1 MRPIYQTVVGAL
13 ASTPVSIDHYISPCQ
28 LSLTG
33 LVKAGAPNFS
43 FQYTVDDIWAKTFD
57 PATATWFPITGAT
70 GVLINT
76 SLQFNIPCTAVRCVN
91 TVAATTVQ
99 FIMIQAGQSGVS

>member
-1 MRPIYQTVVGAL
+1 MRPIYQTVVGIATSL
-13 ASTPVSIDHYISPCQ
+13 PVPIDHYISPCQ

-33 LVKAGAPNFS
+33 LVKTGAPNFS
-43 FQYTVDDIWAKTFD
+43 FQYTVDDIWANTFD

-76 SLQFNIPCTAVRCVN
+76 SLQFNIPATAVRLVS
-91 TVAATTVQ
+91 TVAATSVQ
-99 FIMIQAGQSGVS
+99 FIVIQAGQSGVS